1 VSGPDASDP
10 LRHADGG
17 QPDARRNEDEGRQ
30 PDSLTDTDR
39 EHTANEPTPG
49 DIHSPRVVRAPARP
63 QRASRN
69 IPRLG
74 QPDVATR
81 EAACQHLGVLI
92 RRYESTDADRVR
104 EIHAQAFRRI
114 DAPDAVPPEVALFD
128 ALVEADDVIPQLSL
142 VAVGDADLVGHVM
155 CSRATVEARA
165 VAALGP
171 ISVDPRN
178 QRQGVGLAMMHAVLS
193 AADALDVPLVGLL
206 GSLQYYSRFG
216 FTLAETLGIESPYPE
231 LSHHF
236 QVRILAGYDSSIS
249 GRFRYAPAFDLV

>member
-1 VSGPDASDP
+1 
-10 LRHADGG
+10 
-17 QPDARRNEDEGRQ
+17 
-30 PDSLTDTDR
+30 
-39 EHTANEPTPG
+39 
-49 DIHSPRVVRAPARP
+49 
-63 QRASRN
+63 
-69 IPRLG
+69 
-74 QPDVATR
+74 
-81 EAACQHLGVLI
+81 VLI
-92 RRYESTDADRVR
+92 RRYEYTDADRVR

-155 CSRATVEARA
+155 CSRATVEVRA

-216 FTLAETLGIESPYPE
+216 FTLAKTLGIESPYPE

>member
-1 VSGPDASDP
+1 M
-10 LRHADGG
+10 
-17 QPDARRNEDEGRQ
+17 
-30 PDSLTDTDR
+30 
-39 EHTANEPTPG
+39 
-49 DIHSPRVVRAPARP
+49 
-63 QRASRN
+63 
-69 IPRLG
+69 
-74 QPDVATR
+74 
-81 EAACQHLGVLI
+81 LI
-92 RRYESTDADRVR
+92 RRYESIDADRVR
-104 EIHAQAFRRI
+104 AIHAQAFRRI

-142 VAVGDADLVGHVM
+142 VAVADADLVGHVM

-171 ISVDPRN
+171 IAVDPRN
-178 QRQGVGLAMMHAVLS
+178 QRQSVGLAMMHAVLS

-206 GSLQYYSRFG
+206 GSREYYPRFG

>member
-1 VSGPDASDP
+1 MLRNHFVTPMAASTTPAGTRMKVAGQTVRPTPIASTP
-10 LRHADGG
+10 LTSN
-17 QPDARRNEDEGRQ
+17 ARRHPLPKG
-30 PDSLTDTDR
+30 S
-39 EHTANEPTPG
+39 ASSSSTPERLG
-49 DIHSPRVVRAPARP
+49 TFRP
-63 QRASRN
+63 
-69 IPRLG
+69 LG

-92 RRYESTDADRVR
+92 RRYESADADRVR

-114 DAPDAVPPEVALFD
+114 DAPEAVPPEVALFD

-142 VAVGDADLVGHVM
+142 VAVGPADLVGHVM

-193 AADALDVPLVGLL
+193 AADALEVPLVGLL
-206 GSLQYYSRFG
+206 GSLEYYSRFG

>member
-1 VSGPDASDP
+1 
-10 LRHADGG
+10 
-17 QPDARRNEDEGRQ
+17 
-30 PDSLTDTDR
+30 
-39 EHTANEPTPG
+39 
-49 DIHSPRVVRAPARP
+49 
-63 QRASRN
+63 
-69 IPRLG
+69 
-74 QPDVATR
+74 
-81 EAACQHLGVLI
+81 VLI

-104 EIHAQAFRRI
+104 EIHALAFRRV
-114 DAPDAVPPEVALFD
+114 DALDAVPPEVALFD

-171 ISVDPRN
+171 ILVDPRN